1 MRDNGYLF
9 NNKVKSSSNL
19 DRPDSYQEVVRKQ
32 RVKTDNLRLYMN
44 IIETRPTK
52 GSKLADLEKDH
63 LKMSGFK
70 RNFGSKVSNSERY
83 AQRALNDVNKKRGC

>member
-1 MRDNGYLF
+1 M
-9 NNKVKSSSNL
+9 
-19 DRPDSYQEVVRKQ
+19 RKQ
-32 RVKTDNLRLYMN
+32 RAKTDNLRLYMN

-52 GSKLADLEKDH
+52 GSKVEQLERDH
-63 LKMSGFK
+63 HKMSGFK